1 MAAPL
6 VAVRTRRWAWWSWRR
21 RALDAEN
28 GVQGL
33 LEERSAW
40 KGRALRAERQ
50 AVREREEREGVWQLK
65 AEEVLR
71 AKTDLYERIAAL
83 EAELEDRRGNPG

>member
-1 MAAPL
+1 
-6 VAVRTRRWAWWSWRR
+6 
-21 RALDAEN
+21 
-28 GVQGL
+28 
-33 LEERSAW
+33 
-40 KGRALRAERQ
+40 
-50 AVREREEREGVWQLK
+50 VREREEREGVWQLK